1 MEQNKLTLTLFF
13 FFFFFF
19 LLGTLGIHEE
29 GHFFRATRG
38 QVSEGLT

>member
-1 MEQNKLTLTLFF
+1 MTLTPIF

-29 GHFFRATRG
+29 GHFFRATG
-38 QVSEGLT
+38 AWVSEDLKP